1 MNDIGTI
8 ASIIAAITGIV
19 GMITGIIAIR
29 NSKGSI
35 IKRIERKQNK
45 LYDLEQSFYRTYGL
59 NEDMRRHYDIQL
71 KKEKI
76 NNEIDELR
84 KRI

>member
-1 MNDIGTI
+1 MGTI
-8 ASIIAAITGIV
+8 ASIIAAVVATITLIFTV
-19 GMITGIIAIR
+19 R

-45 LYDLEQSFYRTYGL
+45 IFELDQRFKRTYGL
-59 NEDMRRHYDIQL
+59 NDDMRRHYDFQV
-71 KKEKI
+71 KKEKLENQI
-76 NNEIDELR
+76 NELR